1 MDLALRHTKGDFD
14 LDLSAEISGSG
25 VTAIMG
31 PNGAGKSTLLRL
43 IAGFETP
50 HQGHIRVGD
59 TTWFDRATGT
69 HLKPWQRPV
78 GMVFQ
83 GDSLFAHLDV
93 AGNLAFADTRAK
105 RRDNALTLSGVIEA
119 LDLRPLLK
127 QSPATLSGG
136 ERQRVA
142 LGRALLTRPDWLL
155 LDEPLTALDHAR
167 REDTLP
173 YLREALR
180 SFDIPA
186 LLVSH
191 SLDDVAELADEVLM
205 LANGR
210 KQSHGPVDSIL
221 ARYDVETADGR
232 HGASSLISAR
242 VIRHDTNR
250 QLTHLEIDGQALD
263 MPLMDDI
270 SVGAVLRLRIR
281 ARDVALAIERPEGTS
296 IRNILAVTIT
306 DIQTDS
312 GAPFGHVVLRLGDTH
327 IRARL
332 TSASIQDLDLK
343 PGQTVFAL
351 IRSVS
356 FDR

>member
-50 HQGHIRVGD
+50 AQGHIRFGNA
-59 TTWFDRATGT
+59 TWFDGEDGT
-69 HLKPWQRPV
+69 YLKPWQRPV

-119 LDLRPLLK
+119 LDLDPLLK

-155 LDEPLTALDHAR
+155 LDEPLTALDRDR
-167 REDTLP
+167 RENTLP

-180 SFDIPA
+180 SFGIPA

-191 SLDDVAELADEVLM
+191 SLDDVAELADEVLV
-205 LANGR
+205 LSNGR
-210 KQSHGPVDSIL
+210 KQSHGPVDTIL

-232 HGASSLISAR
+232 RGSSSLISAR

-250 QLTHLEIDGQALD
+250 QLTHLEIDGQRLD
-263 MPLMDDI
+263 MPLMDD
-270 SVGAVLRLRIR
+270 VGVGEALRLRIR
-281 ARDVALAIERPEGTS
+281 ARDVALALKRPEGTS
-296 IRNILAVTIT
+296 IRNILAVTIA
-306 DIQTDS
+306 DIETEN
-312 GAPFGHVVLRLGDTH
+312 GLPFGHVVLRLGETH

-332 TSASIQDLDLK
+332 TRASIQDLGLK
-343 PGQTVFAL
+343 PGQNVFAL

>member
-1 MDLALRHTKGDFD
+1 MD
-14 LDLSAEISGSG
+14 LDLRFARGGFELDLRAEIIGAG

-50 HQGHIRVGD
+50 QSGHIRVGD
-59 TTWFDRATGT
+59 TTWFDGAKGQ
-69 HLKPWQRPV
+69 HSKPWQRPL

-83 GDSLFAHLDV
+83 GDALFAHLDV
-93 AGNLAFADTRAK
+93 AGNLAFADRRAK
-105 RRDNALTLSGVIEA
+105 RLGGTLTLSGVIEA
-119 LDLRPLLK
+119 LELGPLLK

-155 LDEPLTALDHAR
+155 LDEPLTALDRDR
-167 REDTLP
+167 RGDILP

-180 SFDIPA
+180 AFDIPA

-191 SLDDVAELADEVLM
+191 SLDDVAELADHVLM
-205 LANGR
+205 LSNGR
-210 KQSHGPVDSIL
+210 KQSHGPVDTIL

-232 HGASSLISAR
+232 RDPSSLIKAR
-242 VIRHDTNR
+242 VTGHDAAH
-250 QLTHLEIDGQALD
+250 QLTHLEIDGHRLD
-263 MPLMDDI
+263 MPLMDD
-270 SVGAVLRLRIR
+270 VGIGAWLRLRIR
-281 ARDVALAIERPEGTS
+281 ARDVALALERPEGTS
-296 IRNILAVTIT
+296 IRNILPVTIA
-306 DIQTDS
+306 DIQTDED
-312 GAPFGHVVLRLGDTH
+312 GPFGHAVLHLGNTR

-332 TSASIQDLDLK
+332 TRASIHDLGLK
-343 PGQTVFAL
+343 PDQNAFAL